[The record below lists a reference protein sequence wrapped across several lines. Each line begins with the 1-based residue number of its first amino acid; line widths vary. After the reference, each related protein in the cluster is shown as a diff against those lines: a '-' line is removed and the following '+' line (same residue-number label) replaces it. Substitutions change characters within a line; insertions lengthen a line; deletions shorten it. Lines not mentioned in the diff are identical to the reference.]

1 MNNSQKALSI
11 NQRNVYLHYLAH
23 KKKHG
28 DMPCKAPKCPLQG
41 NRLVEHIKA
50 MEKLEERGFFRIVRH
65 SDDYLSWTIIDNH
78 Q

>member
-11 NQRNVYLHYLAH
+11 NQRNIYLHYLSH

-28 DMPCKAPKCPLQG
+28 NVPCKAPKCPLQG

-65 SDDYLSWTIIDNH
+65 SDDYLSWTIVDGH